1 MKIGI
6 DYRLANRSHRGM
18 ARYCHEIVKEL
29 LEIDCDNEYVLI
41 IDSEPIENFKN
52 KNNCIYLKIGTTNF
66 IIGEQLL
73 IPYILFKE
81 KFDVFW
87 SPYNTFP
94 IFTPKQTKLLATVH
108 DVIFLYPF
116 EKGISTY
123 QRIGALYRRYVL
135 KYFHKKVAGFF
146 TVSQYSQKE
155 LLRLL
160 PIKVPVEITYN
171 CIDKFADKVSEVSDK
186 IKTDNSNYFFTLSGD
201 GPNKN
206 LDTLL
211 CLFEEEFVTETLIV
225 GGVSENSKYRKR
237 ECSNIHFLP
246 YGIPDNKLIEAY
258 LNSKCFLFFSKY
270 EGFGIPLVEAAICG
284 KPILASNTTSI
295 PEILGN
301 FGKTCSPVYHDMKA
315 LISDFILN
323 PLPAEIDYS
332 PLINRF
338 NNWEIP
344 AKTILNYINNL

>member
-1 MKIGI
+1 MIIGV
-6 DYRLANRSHRGM
+6 DFRLANKSHRGM
-18 ARYCHEIVKEL
+18 ARYCREIIKEL
-29 LEIDCDNEYVLI
+29 LRMDLSNRYILY
-41 IDSEPIENFKN
+41 IDSEPTLDLGNGNYVYSKIESGNFILGEQ
-52 KNNCIYLKIGTTNF
+52 IYLHKHIKKDKCD
-66 IIGEQLL
+66 I
-73 IPYILFKE
+73 
-81 KFDVFW
+81 FW

-94 IFTPKQTKLLATVH
+94 IFTPKHTKLLATVH

-116 EKGISTY
+116 EKGISVY

-146 TVSQYSQKE
+146 TVSQYSKKE

-171 CIDKFADKVSEVSDK
+171 CIDKFADKVSDK
-186 IKTDNSNYFFTLSGD
+186 IKTNNRNYFFTLSGD

-211 CLFEEEFVTETLIV
+211 CLFEKEFVTETLIV
-225 GGVSENSKYRKR
+225 GGVSKNSKYRKR

-246 YGIPDNKLIEAY
+246 YGISDNKLIEAY

-270 EGFGIPLVEAAICG
+270 EGFGIPLIEAAICG

-301 FGKTCSPVYHDMKA
+301 FGKTCSPVFHDMKA

-323 PLPAEIDYS
+323 PHPGEIDYS

-344 AKTILNYINNL
+344 AKTILNYINKL